1 MEGPVGLDT
10 NILVYSLDPQLPEH
24 TTCRDYILSL
34 PVPTLC
40 PAVIA
45 EAYHTLV
52 FKRGYTSEDSR
63 TKLKEIT
70 ADKRTAFA
78 NHTQRSSLA
87 GMNLAV
93 KYKLGG
99 RDSLI
104 LATYLLSHDIEMAT
118 HDRELLRL
126 RNVQLNGR
134 EILLTN
140 PLA

>member
-24 TTCRDYILSL
+24 AICREYILNLSS
-34 PVPTLC
+34 PILC

-45 EAYHTLV
+45 ETYHTLV
-52 FKRGYTSEDSR
+52 FKRGYTSEDTR
-63 TKLKEIT
+63 TKLKAVLT
-70 ADKRTAFA
+70 DKRPTFA

-93 KYKLGG
+93 KYRLGG

-104 LATYLLSHDIEMAT
+104 LASYLLSRGIEMAT
-118 HDRELLRL
+118 HDRDLLKIRS
-126 RNVQLNGR
+126 VQLSGR
-134 EILLTN
+134 EILLTD
-140 PLA
+140 PLS